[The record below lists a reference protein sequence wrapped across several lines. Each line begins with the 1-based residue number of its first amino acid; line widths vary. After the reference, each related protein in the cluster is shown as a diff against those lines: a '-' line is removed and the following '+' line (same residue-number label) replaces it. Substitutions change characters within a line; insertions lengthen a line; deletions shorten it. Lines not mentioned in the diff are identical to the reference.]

1 MQPRVS
7 IKSPFGTLFNE
18 RTLSER
24 QPEINEKFS
33 GLILRKIVEIPCP
46 QRTLESKYFFIILG
60 EMHGVVKLNNEWGLT
75 SCAGLLGVRLEY
87 PVALMSG
94 GSRRLWNQL
103 LHGTPSFVLYLFRS
117 ALTLAGFS
125 RFRPLPLLLHSLYL
139 PLVCS
144 RTFRILLPYFVRYG
158 EGKDLFHIGRNY
170 SDGVTENRFRERSA
184 ESKFSPPA
192 RTYKDTA
199 IIIL

>member
-139 PLVCS
+139 PP
-144 RTFRILLPYFVRYG
+144 ILFAPVHFVYFYLTSCDMER
-158 EGKDLFHIGRNY
+158 GKIYFI
-170 SDGVTENRFRERSA
+170 
-184 ESKFSPPA
+184 
-192 RTYKDTA
+192 
-199 IIIL
+199 